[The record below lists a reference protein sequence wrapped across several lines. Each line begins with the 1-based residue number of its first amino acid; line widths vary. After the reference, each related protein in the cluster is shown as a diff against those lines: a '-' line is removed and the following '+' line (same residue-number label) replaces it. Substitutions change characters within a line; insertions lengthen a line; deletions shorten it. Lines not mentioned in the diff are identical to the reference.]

1 MGVFHTICTM
11 LAVIGKWFGDAGLRD
26 ISVEYGVIAD
36 GSIAGVLDGKKYN
49 RAIRLHKLVYEALL
63 RLAWSGFEAWLG
75 DGDKN
80 ELAETLLHVTDFADN
95 ISGETWLEFQL
106 VHSCSHVL
114 QRFEDYLDFL
124 RTENGDLSTFW
135 MSYVD
140 MVEIVLGLVR
150 ASRERDFEHHLMC
163 IRAMIPWCFAYDRL
177 NYAHYLPY
185 YFVTMC
191 LLSMDYPDVYQHFMQ
206 GGISVQIGSSNPFG
220 KIPCD
225 QTIEET
231 INKDT
236 QTAGGTKGFSLKS
249 GAVKKYYLNAEHR
262 SLFLRQLREMVGLG
276 GSRLNPVDFFATM
289 KKQKL
294 KTFSD
299 VYTNKVTCKGKEIVL
314 KADRNLFG
322 HIIVVAQ
329 TRKLEMKNVLSYP
342 WALAN
347 ADGSLRKTDKA
358 KFMNDIVQNVPV
370 VEVFTEK
377 SACIVDGM
385 SIVQK
390 LDGNQKTFG
399 DIAKTVLKIVI
410 CEGDKCD
417 RVDVVF
423 DVYREGSIKD
433 AERLNRGSG
442 SGAKFRSLA
451 TGHKVKQ

>member
-1 MGVFHTICTM
+1 
-11 LAVIGKWFGDAGLRD
+11 
-26 ISVEYGVIAD
+26 
-36 GSIAGVLDGKKYN
+36 
-49 RAIRLHKLVYEALL
+49 
-63 RLAWSGFEAWLG
+63 
-75 DGDKN
+75 
-80 ELAETLLHVTDFADN
+80 
-95 ISGETWLEFQL
+95 
-106 VHSCSHVL
+106 
-114 QRFEDYLDFL
+114 
-124 RTENGDLSTFW
+124 

-150 ASRERDFEHHLMC
+150 ASREGDFEHHLMC
-163 IRAMIPWCFAYDRL
+163 IRAMIPWCFAYDCL
-177 NYAHYLPY
+177 NYARYLPY
-185 YFVTMC
+185 YFATMC
-191 LLSMDYPDVYQHFMQ
+191 RLSMDYPDVYQHVKQ

-220 KIPCD
+220 KIPCE
-225 QTIEET
+225 QT

-262 SLFLRQLREMVGLG
+262 SLFCRQLREIVGLG
-276 GSRLNPVDFFATM
+276 GSRLNHPDLQQSRILKDEADVQSLVNLMEDSWINPFRSDQDSLVSLATAAMPPMEIAHDLMNASKAGEEAFEAFRTRRLENNTVDFFATM

-299 VYTNKVTCKGKEIVL
+299 VYTKKVTCKGKEIVL
-314 KADRNLFG
+314 KSDRNLFG

-329 TRKLEMKNVLSYP
+329 TRKLEMKKVLSYPLGPIP

-358 KFMNDIVQNVPV
+358 KFMNDIAQNVPV

-410 CEGDKCD
+410 REGDKCD

-433 AERLNRGSG
+433 AERVNRGSG
-442 SGAKFRSLA
+442 SGVKFRSLA
-451 TGHKVKQ
+451 TGHKVKQWRRFLSEAQNKTMLIEFITEEWKSN